1 MRAPGAGPGDRP
13 RIVQGRSR
21 IIPVSH
27 HGPVAHPCIMKIGY
41 HRPAAARAT
50 SIRLG
55 TGESAV
61 SLTWE
66 LSAPRIVAFEHAEQ
80 NRERGSSSAPRSDW
94 WEEAQH
100 GATTRTVRG
109 AGRPSGHGGGM
120 CAGTGAGRVP

>member
-1 MRAPGAGPGDRP
+1 
-13 RIVQGRSR
+13 
-21 IIPVSH
+21 
-27 HGPVAHPCIMKIGY
+27 MKIGY

-80 NRERGSSSAPRSDW
+80 SRERGSSSGPRSDW
-94 WEEAQH
+94 SEEAHH
-100 GATTRTVRG
+100 GTATRAVRG
-109 AGRPSGHGGGM
+109 TGRPSGHRGGV
-120 CAGTGAGRVP
+120 CAWAGAGRETRATRADLRDDGGRAPSPARVARRAGR